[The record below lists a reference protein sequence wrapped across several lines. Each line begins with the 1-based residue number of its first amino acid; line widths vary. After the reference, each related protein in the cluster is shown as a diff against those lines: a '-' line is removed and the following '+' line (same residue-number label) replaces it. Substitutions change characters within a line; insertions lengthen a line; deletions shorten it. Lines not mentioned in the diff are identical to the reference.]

1 MDRSA
6 RMIESNLRKA
16 MHFFGLA
23 TGTGEIRFAEG
34 LELVYSGLD
43 YGVFNIALLTQPV
56 PSERDLSNLVAE
68 AGRSYRDRKSR
79 WSFWVCED
87 LLEPGARRHSREIFT
102 EAGMRSISHAPGMVA
117 TALAPPSRPLPEIE
131 CRPV

>member
-1 MDRSA
+1 MNRSA
-6 RMIESNLRKA
+6 RMVESNLRKA

-23 TGTGEIRFAEG
+23 TGTGAIQLAEG

-56 PSERDLSNLVAE
+56 PAERDLSNLVAA
-68 AGRSYRDRKSR
+68 AGRSYRDRNSR

-87 LLEPGARRHSREIFT
+87 LLDPGARRHSREILNA
-102 EAGMRSISHAPGMVA
+102 AGMRAISHAPGMVA
-117 TALAPPSRPLPEIE
+117 TAIAPPSRLLPEIE
-131 CRPV
+131 CRP